1 MLKSQV
7 NALWYSKC
15 VTLHDFIDLI
25 QGGTGAIIKENRFL
39 LAQVVVWSSNSLK
52 AEYKENS
59 EWRSNMQIKHIN
71 EKETSCMIFLCPL
84 DYGSFQFLH
93 GMTVIEKSFQMYLK
107 IEYDENL
114 ENFETPLFSWTVSKK
129 VRVGFWTG
137 GFGRRLK
144 VSLKVL

>member
-1 MLKSQV
+1 MS
-7 NALWYSKC
+7 
-15 VTLHDFIDLI
+15 
-25 QGGTGAIIKENRFL
+25 
-39 LAQVVVWSSNSLK
+39 
-52 AEYKENS
+52 
-59 EWRSNMQIKHIN
+59 
-71 EKETSCMIFLCPL
+71 P
-84 DYGSFQFLH
+84 YGSFQFLH
-93 GMTVIEKSFQMYLK
+93 GMTVMEKSFQMYWK